1 MKKKFSLDNENFS
14 NEIKQIMINQ
24 LRQIDE
30 MKKTLIAVLNLPE
43 F

>member
-1 MKKKFSLDNENFS
+1 MKKKFCLDNENFS
-14 NEIKQIMINQ
+14 NEIKEIMINQ